1 MSAKISTGLRDY
13 MLITGSLKAGLDGG
27 VINIYSGTAPATADA
42 ALSGNTLLAIIS
54 NDATGTGITMAT
66 PSIAGVLSKSAS
78 EIWRGLIVASATA
91 SFYRFV
97 GLADDGLLSTT
108 QRRIQGTVAVV
119 GGDLNFSSV
128 TFVSSNYKTIDS
140 YNIALPTA

>member
-13 MLITGSLKAGLDGG
+13 MLITGSLKAGIDGG

-42 ALSGNTLLAIIS
+42 ALSGNVLLAVIS
-54 NDATGTGITMAT
+54 NDAAGTGITMET
-66 PSIAGVLSKSAS
+66 PSIAGVLSKAAA
-78 EIWRGLIVASATA
+78 EIWRGLIIVSGTA

-97 GLADDGLLSTT
+97 GLTDDGLLSTT
-108 QRRIQGTVAVV
+108 QRRVQGSIAVV
-119 GGDLNFSSV
+119 GGDLNFSSIA
-128 TFVSSNYKTIDS
+128 FVSTNYKSIDS